1 MMQNKQST
9 TQEESSLDDE
19 PDVFSSN
26 ENRAQV
32 EIMKMSGMEEYDIPA
47 FLRKKGE

>member
-1 MMQNKQST
+1 MMQNRPPV
-9 TQEESSLDDE
+9 EEDMPSDDE

-32 EIMKMSGMEEYDIPA
+32 EIMKMSGMEEYDIPS